1 MTDELLRIV
10 NQVQEFAGRD
20 PVAVWD
26 PALSLRNDL
35 GFDSLDLAELTVRIQ
50 DHFGVDVFERGV
62 VDTLHQLAE
71 KIGGTDER

>member
-10 NQVQEFAGRD
+10 NQVQEFAGR
-20 PVAVWD
+20 PLIAAWD

-50 DHFGVDVFERGV
+50 DRFGADVFERGV
-62 VDTLHQLAE
+62 VDTLQQLVE
-71 KIGGTDER
+71 RIGGTDER